1 MAKTVAKD
9 ITDIDETD
17 AATLDPQFE
26 TEMEKQNCRQPASI
40 IRYN

>member
-26 TEMEKQNCRQPASI
+26 TEMEKEKLQTTSEH
-40 IRYN
+40 YTV